1 MGEYL
6 SVIFM
11 LAIQTYTTLRRRAF
25 TALRGR
31 YEERLRSRRTVIILN
46 VLAFSIIAFSWL
58 AIAISIDSIWM
69 LASVKLATKRRS
81 SYGLYL

>member
-1 MGEYL
+1 MIL
-6 SVIFM
+6 L
-11 LAIQTYTTLRRRAF
+11 LAIQTCTSIQRRAF

-69 LASVKLATKRRS
+69 LASVKLATKRSS
-81 SYGLYL
+81 SYGL